1 MDDSAQPCSPEIVR
15 VILDFDGCLDWNEIL
30 VESSIKDTES
40 TQPFHERFSYYANRI
55 IKCIA
60 ANPFM
65 QDYLTKLSNK
75 KIVVPESV
83 RTVID
88 DLETMVENS

>member
-1 MDDSAQPCSPEIVR
+1 
-15 VILDFDGCLDWNEIL
+15 
-30 VESSIKDTES
+30 
-40 TQPFHERFSYYANRI
+40 
-55 IKCIA
+55 
-60 ANPFM
+60 M